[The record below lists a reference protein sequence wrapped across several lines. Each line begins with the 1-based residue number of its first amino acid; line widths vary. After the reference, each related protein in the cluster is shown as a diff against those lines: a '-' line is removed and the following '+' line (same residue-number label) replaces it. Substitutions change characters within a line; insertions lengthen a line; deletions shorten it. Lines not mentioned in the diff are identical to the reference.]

1 MKLGQLSFV
10 DAGSVGELRQLE
22 AIKNHTVTLVSN
34 GGAVFADS
42 LKLSAQ
48 TVNSGSTNFKP
59 SDIYDGESF
68 ADTYLIEVLAIG
80 ATVASSTAIIALQ
93 LTDGSSTLM
102 LQKPTNVTASGP
114 MTFLPTTPL
123 YLNESNYLSVTN
135 SEAVNCSVV
144 LYCAIVARGGAQ

>member
-10 DAGSVGELRQLE
+10 DAASIGELTQLDS
-22 AIKNHTVTLVSN
+22 IKSHTVTLVSP
-34 GGAVFADS
+34 GGSVFADS

-48 TVNSGSTNFKP
+48 TVNAGSVNFKP
-59 SDIYDGESF
+59 SNVYDDEPF
-68 ADTYLIEVLAIG
+68 ADTYLIEVVALG
-80 ATVASSTAIIALQ
+80 ATVASSTATIALQ
-93 LTDGSSTLM
+93 LSDGSNTLM
-102 LQKPTNVTASGP
+102 LQKPTNVTTSGP

-123 YLNESNYLSVTN
+123 YLNESNYLTITN